1 MLPSRPCP
9 DLPAFYP
16 PFSSSDYS
24 DASVISPANF
34 LRSYFIL
41 TQFRAAFFPS
51 VRPSFTLVGSKT
63 KGNIADLTPYLSVL
77 NKVKVHTAWRCDGKQ
92 NDRYI

>member
-1 MLPSRPCP
+1 MLLSRPYP
-9 DLPAFYP
+9 DLLTFYL

-41 TQFRAAFFPS
+41 TQFRATFFPS
-51 VRPSFTLVGSKT
+51 VRPSFTLVGQT
-63 KGNIADLTPYLSVL
+63 KGNIADLTSYLSVL
-77 NKVKVHTAWRCDGKQ
+77 NKVEVHTAWRCDGKQ
-92 NDRYI
+92 NDCYI